1 MENTIDLNMS
11 FDFDAAQFDGASLR
25 NLVHMIYSRE
35 ALLNKSTGGC
45 FHVAP
50 TLINLLSTCV
60 ELDTMEDFLQVLV
73 AHDAV
78 YGAGLTGIEITQQVV
93 RISGF
98 GEAPDIRTLKAYGQL
113 AVLMATRSRE
123 LRYVYARHI
132 PVTNELFTFRAWLVT
147 LGIPHYRND
156 LQARLG
162 THLPHYQHARCNSA
176 CAQAY
181 IYHDGSGAP
190 GHQDV
195 ADHCWSLGYQHH
207 HEQVCTRQRG

>member
-11 FDFDAAQFDGASLR
+11 FDFDTGQFDGASLR

-35 ALLNKSTGGC
+35 ALLNKSTRGC

-60 ELDTMEDFLQVLV
+60 ELDTVEDFLQVLV

-78 YGAGLTGIEITQQVV
+78 YGAGLTGIEITPQFI

-98 GEAPDIRTLKAYGQL
+98 GEAPDVRTLKAYGQL

-147 LGIPHYRND
+147 LGMNGADFKETREI
-156 LQARLG
+156 LMARLDG
-162 THLPHYQHARCNSA
+162 CMGYRTPQTREKARERAKMLRARKEKKSRVEVTFE
-176 CAQAY
+176 Y
-181 IYHDGSGAP
+181 
-190 GHQDV
+190 V
-195 ADHCWSLGYQHH
+195 
-207 HEQVCTRQRG
+207 E

>member
-11 FDFDAAQFDGASLR
+11 FDFDTSQFDGPSLR

-35 ALLNKSTGGC
+35 HLLNKATSGS
-45 FHVAP
+45 FNVAP
-50 TLINLLSTCV
+50 TFINLLATCI
-60 ELDTMEDFLQVLV
+60 ELDTVEDFLQVLV

-78 YGAGLTGIEITQQVV
+78 YGPGLQGIEITPQHV

-98 GEAPDIRTLKAYGQL
+98 GEAPDVRTLKAYGQL

-147 LGIPHYRND
+147 LGMNGADFKETREI
-156 LQARLG
+156 LMARLDG
-162 THLPHYQHARCNSA
+162 CMGYRTPQTREKALERAKILRARKEKKPRVEVTFE
-176 CAQAY
+176 Y
-181 IYHDGSGAP
+181 
-190 GHQDV
+190 V
-195 ADHCWSLGYQHH
+195 
-207 HEQVCTRQRG
+207 E

>member
-11 FDFDAAQFDGASLR
+11 FDFDTGQFDGSSLR

-35 ALLNKSTGGC
+35 ALLNKATRGC

-50 TLINLLSTCV
+50 TLIQLLSTCV
-60 ELDTMEDFLQVLV
+60 ELDTVEDFLQVLV

-78 YGAGLTGIEITQQVV
+78 YGAGLAGIEITPQFI

-132 PVTNELFTFRAWLVT
+132 PVTNERFTFRAWLVT
-147 LGIPHYRND
+147 LGMNGADFKETREILMARQDGCMGYRTP
-156 LQARLG
+156 QTREKARERAKMLR
-162 THLPHYQHARCNSA
+162 ARKEKKPRVEVTFE
-176 CAQAY
+176 Y
-181 IYHDGSGAP
+181 
-190 GHQDV
+190 V
-195 ADHCWSLGYQHH
+195 
-207 HEQVCTRQRG
+207 E

>member
-11 FDFDAAQFDGASLR
+11 FDFDTGQFDGASLR

-50 TLINLLSTCV
+50 TLIQLLSTCV
-60 ELDTMEDFLQVLV
+60 ELDTVEDFLQVLV

-78 YGAGLTGIEITQQVV
+78 YGQALHGIEITSQHV
-93 RISGF
+93 RINGF
-98 GEAPDIRTLKAYGQL
+98 GEAPDVRTLKAYGQL

-147 LGIPHYRND
+147 LGMNGAD
-156 LQARLG
+156 LKETREILMARLDGCMGYRTPQTREKARERAKILRARKEKKPRVEG
-162 THLPHYQHARCNSA
+162 TFEY
-176 CAQAY
+176 
-181 IYHDGSGAP
+181 
-190 GHQDV
+190 V
-195 ADHCWSLGYQHH
+195 
-207 HEQVCTRQRG
+207 E

>member
-11 FDFDAAQFDGASLR
+11 FDFDTGQFDGASLR

-35 ALLNKSTGGC
+35 HLLNKATGGS
-45 FHVAP
+45 FNVAP

-60 ELDTMEDFLQVLV
+60 ELDSVEDFLQVLV

-78 YGAGLTGIEITQQVV
+78 YSAGLTGIEITPQHV

-147 LGIPHYRND
+147 LGMNGADFKETREI
-156 LQARLG
+156 LMARLDG
-162 THLPHYQHARCNSA
+162 CMGYRTPQTREKARERA
-176 CAQAY
+176 KMLRARKEKKPRVEVTFEY
-181 IYHDGSGAP
+181 
-190 GHQDV
+190 V
-195 ADHCWSLGYQHH
+195 
-207 HEQVCTRQRG
+207 E

>member
-11 FDFDAAQFDGASLR
+11 FDFDTGQFDGASLR

-50 TLINLLSTCV
+50 TLIQLLSTCV
-60 ELDTMEDFLQVLV
+60 ELDAVEDFLQVLV

-78 YGAGLTGIEITQQVV
+78 YGQALHGIEITSQHV
-93 RISGF
+93 RINGF
-98 GEAPDIRTLKAYGQL
+98 GEAPDVRTLKAYGQL

-132 PVTNELFTFRAWLVT
+132 PVTNELFTFRTWLVT
-147 LGIPHYRND
+147 LGMNGADFKETREILMALLDGCMGYRTPQTKEKA
-156 LQARLG
+156 LERAKMLRARKEKKPRVEV
-162 THLPHYQHARCNSA
+162 TFEY
-176 CAQAY
+176 
-181 IYHDGSGAP
+181 
-190 GHQDV
+190 V
-195 ADHCWSLGYQHH
+195 
-207 HEQVCTRQRG
+207 E

>member
-11 FDFDAAQFDGASLR
+11 FDFDTSQFDGASLR

-60 ELDTMEDFLQVLV
+60 ELDTVEDFLQVLV
-73 AHDAV
+73 AHNAV
-78 YGAGLTGIEITQQVV
+78 YGAGLTGIEITPQFI

-98 GEAPDIRTLKAYGQL
+98 GEAPDVRTLKAYGQL

-147 LGIPHYRND
+147 LGMNGADFKETREILMARLDGCMGYRTP
-156 LQARLG
+156 QAREK
-162 THLPHYQHARCNSA
+162 ARERA
-176 CAQAY
+176 KMLRARKEKKPRVEVTFEY
-181 IYHDGSGAP
+181 
-190 GHQDV
+190 V
-195 ADHCWSLGYQHH
+195 
-207 HEQVCTRQRG
+207 E

>member
-11 FDFDAAQFDGASLR
+11 FDFDTSQFDGASLR

-35 ALLNKSTGGC
+35 YLLNKSTGGC

-60 ELDTMEDFLQVLV
+60 ELDTVEDFLQVLV

-78 YGAGLTGIEITQQVV
+78 YGPALSGIEITPQHV

-98 GEAPDIRTLKAYGQL
+98 GEAPDVRTLKAYGQL

-147 LGIPHYRND
+147 LGMNGADFKETREI
-156 LQARLG
+156 LMARLDG
-162 THLPHYQHARCNSA
+162 CMGYRTPQTREKALERAKILRARKEKKPRVEVTFE
-176 CAQAY
+176 Y
-181 IYHDGSGAP
+181 
-190 GHQDV
+190 V
-195 ADHCWSLGYQHH
+195 
-207 HEQVCTRQRG
+207 E

>member
-11 FDFDAAQFDGASLR
+11 FDFDTGQFDGASLR

-35 ALLNKSTGGC
+35 ALLSKSTGGC

-50 TLINLLSTCV
+50 TLIQLLSTCV
-60 ELDTMEDFLQVLV
+60 ELDTVEDFLQVLV

-78 YGAGLTGIEITQQVV
+78 YGQALHGIEITSQHV

-98 GEAPDIRTLKAYGQL
+98 GEAPDVRTLKAYGQL

-147 LGIPHYRND
+147 LGMNGADFKETREI
-156 LQARLG
+156 LMARLDG
-162 THLPHYQHARCNSA
+162 CMGYRTPQTKEKALERAKMLRARKEKKPHVEVTFEY
-176 CAQAY
+176 
-181 IYHDGSGAP
+181 
-190 GHQDV
+190 V
-195 ADHCWSLGYQHH
+195 
-207 HEQVCTRQRG
+207 E

>member
-11 FDFDAAQFDGASLR
+11 FDFDTGQFDGASLR
-25 NLVHMIYSRE
+25 NLIHMIYSRE

-50 TLINLLSTCV
+50 TLIQLLSTCV
-60 ELDTMEDFLQVLV
+60 ELDTVEDFLQVLV

-78 YGAGLTGIEITQQVV
+78 YGQALHGIEITLQHV

-98 GEAPDIRTLKAYGQL
+98 GEAPDVCTLKAYGQL

-147 LGIPHYRND
+147 LGMNGADFKETREI
-156 LQARLG
+156 LMARLDG
-162 THLPHYQHARCNSA
+162 CMGYRTPQTREKARERAKMLRARKEKKSRVEVTFE
-176 CAQAY
+176 Y
-181 IYHDGSGAP
+181 
-190 GHQDV
+190 V
-195 ADHCWSLGYQHH
+195 
-207 HEQVCTRQRG
+207 E

>member
-11 FDFDAAQFDGASLR
+11 FDFDTSQFDGASLR

-35 ALLNKSTGGC
+35 YLLNKATGGS
-45 FHVAP
+45 FNVAP
-50 TLINLLSTCV
+50 TLIQLLSTCV
-60 ELDTMEDFLQVLV
+60 ELDTVEDFLQVLV

-78 YGAGLTGIEITQQVV
+78 YGSGLQGIEITPRHVC
-93 RISGF
+93 ISGF

-147 LGIPHYRND
+147 LGMNGADFKETREI
-156 LQARLG
+156 LMARLDG
-162 THLPHYQHARCNSA
+162 CMGYRTPQTREKARERA
-176 CAQAY
+176 KMLRARKEKTPRVEVTFEY
-181 IYHDGSGAP
+181 
-190 GHQDV
+190 V
-195 ADHCWSLGYQHH
+195 
-207 HEQVCTRQRG
+207 E

>member
-11 FDFDAAQFDGASLR
+11 FDFDTGQFDGVSLR

-45 FHVAP
+45 FHVAS
-50 TLINLLSTCV
+50 TLIQLLSTCV
-60 ELDTMEDFLQVLV
+60 ELDTVEDFLQVLV

-78 YGAGLTGIEITQQVV
+78 YGSGLTGIEITQQFI

-98 GEAPDIRTLKAYGQL
+98 GEAPDVRTLKAYGQL

-147 LGIPHYRND
+147 LGMNGADFKETREI
-156 LQARLG
+156 LMARLDG
-162 THLPHYQHARCNSA
+162 CMGYRTPQTKEKARERA
-176 CAQAY
+176 KMLRARKEKKPRVEVTFEY
-181 IYHDGSGAP
+181 
-190 GHQDV
+190 V
-195 ADHCWSLGYQHH
+195 
-207 HEQVCTRQRG
+207 E